1 MPETTHYIRC
11 VRCGHLNPFKTEYL
25 TLCESCGRKL
35 ENNFPDW
42 QKLHP
47 GGTVADFKKEICV
60 TESNPEGFTASESPA
75 RSFIRRPVFSWMLA
89 LLAGFLLG
97 ALLWFPDKEEWFL
110 KKELSPDVMTADW
123 IWHRTGYPP
132 LLISLPAK
140 PDARSTEVPSVLK
153 EHASQTES
161 FYYRPSATLYVMV
174 DYYQFKTGVQ
184 PDPRPVAHAV
194 LKQMVES
201 DGIRLSSFKESP
213 VMYLSAHGMNLEGAF
228 HQNGKLRQFRFLVY
242 TYRNA
247 AYVVRAVY
255 RNTDPNAA
263 KAAEKIIDSVEID
276 TEMRVG

>member
-47 GGTVADFKKEICV
+47 GRTVADFKKEICV
-60 TESNPEGFTASESPA
+60 TESNPEGLTASESLP

-110 KKELSPDVMTADW
+110 KKELSPDVMSADW

-140 PDARSTEVPSVLK
+140 PDARSAEIPEVLK
-153 EHASQTES
+153 DHVSKAES
-161 FYYRPSATLYVMV
+161 FCYRPSATLSVMV
-174 DYYQFKTGVQ
+174 DYYQFNTSVQ